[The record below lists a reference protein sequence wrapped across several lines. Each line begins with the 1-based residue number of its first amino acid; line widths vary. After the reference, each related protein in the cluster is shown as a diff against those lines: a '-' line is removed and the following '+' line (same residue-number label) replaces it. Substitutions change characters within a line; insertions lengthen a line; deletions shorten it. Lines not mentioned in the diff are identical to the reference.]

1 MPESVDPVTTVTVAG
16 PHFDDLAVGD
26 VLDAAPTQT
35 LTPGVAAAHQAILG
49 GRWRLSLDAPLADAV
64 LGHGDGALASPALV
78 CDVAIGQSTGFT
90 QRVRA
95 NLFYRG
101 LVLHRPVRIGDTL
114 RTVTRV
120 EALRE
125 NRRREGREPTG
136 LVVLRITTVDQEDRP
151 VLDFRRCA
159 MLPLSPG
166 AAPTGHADDLDR
178 FSGDLD
184 GDALRAAASGFDLAA
199 YRAALPTARHL
210 GGVADGTVFDVQG
223 GDVVTSA
230 PELARL
236 SLNVAAVHHDA
247 AAAGGRRLVY
257 GGHTIGLAAAQIT
270 RALPD
275 LVTVVAWEGCDHV
288 GPVHEG
294 DTLHGT
300 VEVVGREPTADGGAL
315 VRLRSRVRARRA
327 DGTDDDVLDWRLV
340 ALSA

>member
-1 MPESVDPVTTVTVAG
+1 MSDVVDPVTTVTVAG
-16 PHFDDLAVGD
+16 PYFDDLAVGD
-26 VLDAAPTQT
+26 VLDAAPAQT
-35 LTPGVAAAHQAILG
+35 ITPGLAAAHQAILG
-49 GRWRLSLDAPLADAV
+49 GRFRLTLDEPLAAAT
-64 LGHGDGALASPALV
+64 LGTGAALASPALV

-101 LVLHRPVRIGDTL
+101 LVLHRPVRVGDTL

-136 LVVLRITTVDQEDRP
+136 LAVLRITTVDQEDRS

-178 FSGDLD
+178 FSGELD
-184 GDALRAAASGFDLAA
+184 PAALGAAAEGFDLDA
-199 YRAALPTARHL
+199 YRAALPAARHL
-210 GGVADGTVFDVQG
+210 ADTADGTVFDVQG
-223 GDVVTSA
+223 GDVVSSA

-257 GGHTIGLAAAQIT
+257 GGHTIGLAAAQVT

-275 LVTVVAWEGCDHV
+275 LVTIVAWEGCDHV
-288 GPVHEG
+288 GPVHED
-294 DTLHGT
+294 DTLHST
-300 VEVVGREPTADGGAL
+300 VEVLGRDALPGGGAL
-315 VRLRSRVRARRA
+315 VRLCSRVRARKA
-327 DGTDDDVLDWRLV
+327 DGTDADVLDWRLV
-340 ALSA
+340 AVSA